1 MATPQQPPHYSKR
14 KMSESGNETMP
25 TPLSSGNEKLS
36 MAPNHHKHPA
46 AATGL
51 SCPLTPVTVPT
62 STVGK
67 MLNGGGHLPS
77 QQNHHASGSKSGG
90 SGSNGKG
97 SGRGAKR
104 RRPSQ
109 ATETPPH
116 QMTPGPVVG
125 SQAHFATN
133 SSATSTPN
141 HIPAVTMVP
150 NFVTPVTTPISS
162 VTPPPSGG
170 HMTDLKRIE
179 GDSVCSVSSPM
190 PVFTTVPPVR
200 LMTTTTSQQP
210 VTLNHK
216 HTPAT
221 NRGGVASGLNGSVCD
236 VSSGTMSKNDRL
248 GKGHHNNSVK
258 VKRER
263 SEERTT
269 GWPNVT
275 ATPPVTTAAMRD
287 FPPSIHHGGLKPEM
301 AQMSRAAEVMNI
313 FPPHLLQMHN
323 VMQQAASGPPPP
335 PPVVA
340 TVTCTPTPP
349 PLQQQQQQAIDAAA
363 SALFCSERVPGMM
376 SGDLKPVVQP
386 VRHVSAA
393 RHSPSPRARPSI
405 PLKKIDVD
413 AFSTRPESYS
423 SSIPQHPVDSPSSM
437 SQSATEL
444 SPSPPCSPI
453 HPSNSSSKKLHHS
466 SSSSS
471 LSSSFSGSAP
481 SSAAATLLVG
491 KNGVL
496 RPTESTIQ
504 ERGEAEEARID
515 MDESSAQSQD
525 SPSSSTMSDNSSSE
539 KERSPPAASE
549 QHHHSRSKGSQSP
562 DTGKRRRRSYET
574 EEQYEERRKARRAKL
589 NFMVDFGKLNSM
601 VCVCVQMFAIILT
614 TCTFGVIIMSIFCCD
629 AATAQLPVMSSTEKV
644 VLIEEQMKTIQ
655 KKWVELKTEVNNL
668 DRKRRKARKKEREGK
683 KSTDNRLE
691 YIIIV

>member
-1 MATPQQPPHYSKR
+1 MA
-14 KMSESGNETMP
+14 
-25 TPLSSGNEKLS
+25 
-36 MAPNHHKHPA
+36 
-46 AATGL
+46 
-51 SCPLTPVTVPT
+51 
-62 STVGK
+62 
-67 MLNGGGHLPS
+67 
-77 QQNHHASGSKSGG
+77 
-90 SGSNGKG
+90 
-97 SGRGAKR
+97 
-104 RRPSQ
+104 
-109 ATETPPH
+109 
-116 QMTPGPVVG
+116 PGPVVG
-125 SQAHFATN
+125 SQAHFAPN

-150 NFVTPVTTPISS
+150 NFVTPVTTPMSS
-162 VTPPPSGG
+162 VTPPPLGG

-179 GDSVCSVSSPM
+179 GDSVCSVSPM
-190 PVFTTVPPVR
+190 PVFTTASPVQ

-216 HTPAT
+216 HTPAATSSKSSTT

-236 VSSGTMSKNDRL
+236 VSSGTTSKNDRL
-248 GKGHHNNSVK
+248 GKGHYNNSVK

-275 ATPPVTTAAMRD
+275 TAPPVTTAAMRD

-313 FPPHLLQMHN
+313 FPPHLLQMHS

-335 PPVVA
+335 PPMVA
-340 TVTCTPTPP
+340 TTCTPTQPP

-413 AFSTRPESYS
+413 AFSTRPESSY
-423 SSIPQHPVDSPSSM
+423 SSIPQHLVDSPSSM

-444 SPSPPCSPI
+444 SPSPPCSLI

-466 SSSSS
+466 SSNSS

-481 SSAAATLLVG
+481 SSAAAALLVG

-515 MDESSAQSQD
+515 MDESSAPSQD

-539 KERSPPAASE
+539 KERSPPASSE
-549 QHHHSRSKGSQSP
+549 QHHRKGSQSP

-589 NFMVDFGKLNSM
+589 NFMVDFGKLSLI
-601 VCVCVQMFAIILT
+601 VCVCVCVCRCL
-614 TCTFGVIIMSIFCCD
+614 
-629 AATAQLPVMSSTEKV
+629 L
-644 VLIEEQMKTIQ
+644 L
-655 KKWVELKTEVNNL
+655 
-668 DRKRRKARKKEREGK
+668 
-683 KSTDNRLE
+683 
-691 YIIIV
+691 